1 MPLALSLN
9 SSCTCFTVTD
19 ESTIFDF
26 QPLSTL
32 STTTT
37 TPISAHTTSS
47 TTVSSS
53 NPSSSSGA
61 SSPLLLASSSSSDIL
76 NYYDILQVL
85 PSISSSRTLFKE
97 IQHVANSV
105 GELACF
111 PYVQKQQQMVMQSI
125 SAASGG
131 SSEMSPTT
139 PHSSTPTSLFTSLF
153 NSTSESSSFSNSEM
167 ISGKTGQQFMSA
179 VYKKYRVETNAMLV
193 KDRVS
198 NELLVMKPILFL
210 NEEDFERKSK
220 MFEKLKAIALTSYNV
235 VTPHR
240 FFRYL
245 NSPMSTD
252 EDFSLLIPQALNS
265 SSGSEYLSPSAFLSQ
280 QRKKRVGSLA
290 FMTTEYVKNGDLFQ
304 LLWKYKN
311 CGKKFSVMDIFNFI
325 IQVCSTLSC
334 MKVKQTLSSM
344 PKDAAVRSNER
355 ISVASSSDIEGYVD
369 EILSVH
375 GKLTGHNILVDF
387 EPTGLYKF
395 CLHNFSF
402 MRNTLLNKQ
411 KHALPIIDD
420 NKENDQL
427 LLGSQNEL
435 LLFPSPPELMDNP
448 EENYLRDYD
457 DCWCLGVLMYQL
469 VTGKPICFDEQ
480 EQREIL
486 KAKAVRT
493 LNMSIVNDELENYL
507 KEGLF
512 AVEHESTSSTPTPLS
527 KKRKKQLEEELY
539 ADAKVLVDLTLGLL
553 SYLPEERLTPLQ
565 ILQHETTMKYM
576 KMIHSVQEEKG
587 TEFCEQV
594 GHDISTIETQKQNS
608 QNSALYPFLSQKDYI
623 SLQFFHAYHK
633 EKGIEE
639 KWDTSFFRQERI
651 GQEDNIIQL
660 LELSFNNSIRTFI
673 FAFIRNLHLNVL
685 QDFRREVNLPTDYKM
700 LKIIFLNMLSLQ
712 AKKKSN
718 IAFKH
723 VRSFIGQALP
733 LIPEMLLLIVLLE
746 SIELLLEN
754 DYEYYSTHMF
764 EYNKV
769 QLFNQIQKIE
779 TEITSLISKHEI
791 DSSQFRIATR
801 LSKKETEVR
810 YFIERYTLP
819 LAQKLVDGL
828 KKADPQTS
836 GSKGNIVLSL
846 LRYIVCNCFQKEH
859 KWVLVGNEGKMEGK
873 LFGFEDIFSNK
884 KKRSRCSLNFTYTRD
899 YVNAEGNIQLQLAFS
914 KHGDK
919 EVLFADRLEKVN
931 DKCKIQKR
939 IFVVSDLAVYNI
951 DPSNFKI
958 KRRVEISEIE
968 SIYVST
974 YTDGYFVLKVPNSYD
989 FLYSAWRRTELIMAI
1004 QKVSNIP
1011 VHVSNRFPFNPA
1023 KGDNRQVVFVEDSKT
1038 PKSNVK
1044 LVKKEYIVTVRPP
1057 ETDPINIESVHALVT
1072 MGKSSEQREIVL
1084 DPYDVTTLKLPPTA
1098 SYKIRFKF
1106 YVNTNLNC
1114 FLDEFI
1120 KADNETVFQ
1129 LVLGQFEKS
1138 EDPIVL
1144 MTDKRTVCDYF
1155 ALKTKKTQ
1163 VTMKIM
1169 DTERQAIHSQQFQIE
1184 YDMQ

>member
-1 MPLALSLN
+1 M
-9 SSCTCFTVTD
+9 
-19 ESTIFDF
+19 
-26 QPLSTL
+26 
-32 STTTT
+32 
-37 TPISAHTTSS
+37 
-47 TTVSSS
+47 
-53 NPSSSSGA
+53 
-61 SSPLLLASSSSSDIL
+61 SSD
-76 NYYDILQVL
+76 D
-85 PSISSSRTLFKE
+85 
-97 IQHVANSV
+97 
-105 GELACF
+105 
-111 PYVQKQQQMVMQSI
+111 
-125 SAASGG
+125 
-131 SSEMSPTT
+131 
-139 PHSSTPTSLFTSLF
+139 
-153 NSTSESSSFSNSEM
+153 
-167 ISGKTGQQFMSA
+167 
-179 VYKKYRVETNAMLV
+179 
-193 KDRVS
+193 
-198 NELLVMKPILFL
+198 
-210 NEEDFERKSK
+210 
-220 MFEKLKAIALTSYNV
+220 
-235 VTPHR
+235 
-240 FFRYL
+240 
-245 NSPMSTD
+245 
-252 EDFSLLIPQALNS
+252 DFSLLIPQALNS
-265 SSGSEYLSPSAFLSQ
+265 PNGSEFMSPSTFLS
-280 QRKKRVGSLA
+280 QRKKRVVGSLA
-290 FMTTEYVKNGDLFQ
+290 FMTTEYVKNGDLFH
-304 LLWKYKN
+304 LLRKYNN
-311 CGKKFSVMDIFNFI
+311 CGKRFSVMDIFNFI

-334 MKVKQTLSSM
+334 MKVKQTLTSM
-344 PKDAAVRSNER
+344 PKDAARSNER
-355 ISVASSSDIEGYVD
+355 ISVATSSDIEGYVD

-375 GKLTGHNILVDF
+375 GKLTAHNILVEF

-395 CLHNFSF
+395 FLHNFSF

-411 KHALPIIDD
+411 RYTLPVIDD
-420 NKENDQL
+420 DKENEQL
-427 LLGSQNEL
+427 LLDSQNEL
-435 LLFPSPPELMDNP
+435 LLFPSPPELMGNP
-448 EENYLRDYD
+448 EVNFLKDYD

-469 VTGKPICFDEQ
+469 LTGKPICFDDQ

-486 KAKAVRT
+486 KSKAVRT
-493 LNMSIVNDELENYL
+493 LNMTTVKEELENYL

-512 AVEHESTSSTPTPLS
+512 AVEHESTCSNPTPVS

-539 ADAKVLVDLTLGLL
+539 DDAKALVDLTLGLL
-553 SYLPEERLTPLQ
+553 SYLPEERFTPLQ
-565 ILQHETTMKYM
+565 ILQHETTLKYM
-576 KMIHSVQEEKG
+576 KIIHSVQEEKG
-587 TEFCEQV
+587 IEFCEQV
-594 GHDISTIETQKQNS
+594 GHDITTIESQKQNS
-608 QNSALYPFLSQKDYI
+608 QNSALYPFLSQKDFI

-639 KWDTSFFRQERI
+639 KWDKSFFRQERI
-651 GQEDNIIQL
+651 GQEENIIQL

-685 QDFRREVNLPTDYKM
+685 QDFRKEVNLPTDYKM
-700 LKIIFLNMLSLQ
+700 LKIVFLNLLSLQ

-718 IAFKH
+718 VTFKH

-746 SIELLLEN
+746 SIELLLES
-754 DYEYYSTHMF
+754 DYEYYSTHPF
-764 EYNKV
+764 EYNKG
-769 QLFNQIQKIE
+769 QLFHQIQKIE
-779 TEITSLISKHEI
+779 TEIKSLVSKHEI
-791 DSSQFRIATR
+791 ESSQFRIATR

-810 YFIERYTLP
+810 YFIERFTLP
-819 LAQKLVDGL
+819 LAQKLIDGL
-828 KKADPQTS
+828 KKSDPQTS
-836 GSKGNIVLSL
+836 SGSNSNGKGNIVLSL

-884 KKRSRCSLNFTYTRD
+884 KKRSRCSLNFTYSRD

-919 EVLFADRLEKVN
+919 EVLFSDRLEKVN

-989 FLYSAWRRTELIMAI
+989 FLYSAWRRTELIVAI

-1057 ETDPINIESVHALVT
+1057 EVDPINIESVHALVT
-1072 MGKSSEQREIVL
+1072 LGKSSEQKEIVL

-1106 YVNTNLNC
+1106 YVNTSLNC

-1144 MTDKRTVCDYF
+1144 ITDKRTVSDYF

-1163 VTMKIM
+1163 VTLKIM